1 MREYKKNHPMSYK
14 RFIHKLFPY
23 LRGHIGKL
31 VIATLIMAL
40 ATILE
45 SAIPELTGRIVD
57 DLFVNASDEKMSLL
71 YSVGVFAIFFIKTVF
86 TLISIAINSRMSNV
100 IMMDLRSDMFAKLL
114 RLPKAY
120 FDQHPSGQTMSKLA
134 YEVGQISN
142 VTSSIWLNFVKYLVL
157 VIALI
162 GYLFYKS
169 WELSLGLI
177 IFLPMV
183 FIIIKL
189 SSNRMRNLS
198 RKVQSSMGS
207 MTDSLHESISGN
219 SLIKIYNA
227 QAQESDKNY
236 NLIKNIRQQR
246 FKTDVTGS
254 LNVTIVN
261 ILIGIIL
268 GGVIYFSSIYLRMSA
283 GDFIAYFSAM
293 AMLSKPLKS
302 LININ
307 KPLQIAMAAGESI
320 FGLLDEKEECDN
332 GKMQLEN
339 TKGSIKFKNVS
350 FGYSRNS
357 PVIDDVS
364 FDIKP
369 GETVAHVGST
379 GSGKTTIA
387 QLIAKFYSPNSGT
400 ITIDGV
406 DINEF
411 KVDSLRSQIAY
422 VDQDVRLFNDT
433 VRGNIALGQTNTMSS
448 TQIQYAAKVSYAYEF
463 IQEFAKQFDTKVGEN
478 GLRLSGGQRQRLS
491 IARAIAKDSPIL
503 ILDEATSALDLTTE
517 AQVQSA
523 INEMQKDRTTI
534 IIAHRLSTIKQADR
548 IIVLRCGKIIEQGTH
563 QDLIEAK
570 GEYATLYNYQFN

>member
-1 MREYKKNHPMSYK
+1 MSKYKNQPMSYK
-14 RFIHKLFPY
+14 RFVYKLLPY
-23 LRGHIGKL
+23 LRGHIGKF
-31 VIATLIMAL
+31 VVATLIMVL
-40 ATILE
+40 ATVLE

-57 DLFVNASDEKMSLL
+57 DLFIDASDAKISLL
-71 YSVGVFAIFFIKTVF
+71 YSVGVFGIFFIKTVF
-86 TLISIAINSRMSNV
+86 TLISIAINSQMSNV

-134 YEVGQISN
+134 FEVGQISN
-142 VTSSIWLNFVKYLVL
+142 VTSSIWLNFIKYSVL
-157 VIALI
+157 VITLI

-183 FIIIKL
+183 FLIIKL

-198 RKVQSSMGS
+198 RKVQFSMGS
-207 MTDSLHESISGN
+207 MTDSLNESISGN

-227 QAQESDKNY
+227 QKQESSKIY

-246 FKTDVTGS
+246 FKTDVAGS
-254 LNVTIVN
+254 LNVAIVN
-261 ILIGIIL
+261 ILLGFIL
-268 GGVIYFSSIYLRMSA
+268 GGVIYFSAIYLKMSA

-320 FGLLDEKEECDN
+320 FGLLDEKEERNN
-332 GKMQLEN
+332 GNMKLEN
-339 TKGSIKFKNVS
+339 AKGAIKFKNVS

-357 PVIDDVS
+357 TVIDNIS
-364 FDIKP
+364 LDIKP
-369 GETVAHVGST
+369 GETIALVGST

-411 KVDSLRSQIAY
+411 EIDSLRSQIAY

-433 VRGNIALGQTNTMSS
+433 VRGNIALGQTNTMSNA
-448 TQIQYAAKVSYAYEF
+448 QIQHAAKTSYAYEF
-463 IQEFAKQFDTKVGEN
+463 IQELAEQFDTKVGEN
-478 GLRLSGGQRQRLS
+478 GLKLSGGQRQRLA
-491 IARAIAKDSPIL
+491 IARAIAKNSPIL

-517 AQVQSA
+517 KQVQSA

-534 IIAHRLSTIKQADR
+534 IIAHRLSTIKKADR
-548 IIVLRCGKIIEQGTH
+548 IIVLRHGKIIEQGTH

-570 GEYATLYNYQFN
+570 GEYASLYKY